1 VEDLWRSL
9 KLAAVLARPEG
20 VEWPPVTVGHAE
32 EDDSRGNLL
41 SSTVWPSAWVWG
53 GRKCRGGVG
62 GAFHQL
68 GR

>member
-20 VEWPPVTVGHAE
+20 VEWPPVTVGRAE
-32 EDDSRGNLL
+32 EDDSGGNLL

-53 GRKCRGGVG
+53 R
-62 GAFHQL
+62 
-68 GR
+68 